1 MQHDSVR
8 RYHECIPPYLVNR
21 PHPMINHA
29 LEQIEKAKNADLSGI
44 VNAGDGKFVV
54 TSFTSV
60 EGTKSYDL
68 TFGDAENMP
77 HCSCDAWRRS
87 SYLCKHFFAIF
98 RKHPEW
104 GWNKVSS
111 LYTDSPFTTLN
122 PGTRF
127 RNRVRMAVRCV

>member
-29 LEQIEKAKNADLSGI
+29 LAQIEKAKNADLSGI

-87 SYLCKHFFAIF
+87 SYIC
-98 RKHPEW
+98 
-104 GWNKVSS
+104 VSIS
-111 LYTDSPFTTLN
+111 SPYSESTQNGAGTKFHPFTPILHS
-122 PGTRF
+122 R
-127 RNRVRMAVRCV
+127 R